1 MVSGSHFLQGAS
13 ERVMGRLKKKN
24 HISIRPF
31 KKPWNPSQST
41 HVEAC
46 CFPKNVHGT
55 FDRTENGRC
64 MYVLVVVVVVFCC
77 FFADSKLQE
86 GKTATDFQQ
95 FPQKQNDSLRE
106 GRSRCFK
113 RSFSCNQ
120 LPVGFFFSFSFFLL
134 LFLRVRVG
142 DAEEH
147 I

>member
-13 ERVMGRLKKKN
+13 ERVMGRLKKN

-41 HVEAC
+41 RVEAY
-46 CFPKNVHGT
+46 CFPKNVHGI

-64 MYVLVVVVVVFCC
+64 MYAFCGQLI
-77 FFADSKLQE
+77 ARRKH
-86 GKTATDFQQ
+86 GTDFQQ

-120 LPVGFFFSFSFFLL
+120 LPVIFSSFFSFLEGEGGG
-134 LFLRVRVG
+134 R
-142 DAEEH
+142 
-147 I
+147 

>member
-1 MVSGSHFLQGAS
+1 MVSGSHFLQGAG
-13 ERVMGRLKKKN
+13 ERVMGRLKKN

-41 HVEAC
+41 HVEAY

-64 MYVLVVVVVVFCC
+64 CVCMI
-77 FFADSKLQE
+77 FFFFSGQQIARRKN
-86 GKTATDFQQ
+86 GTDFQQ

-106 GRSRCFK
+106 GRSRCLK

-120 LPVGFFFSFSFFLL
+120 LPVGFFLFFV
-134 LFLRVRVG
+134 FCG
-142 DAEEH
+142 
-147 I
+147 